1 MRKYSFLTKMTL
13 FGCIL
18 CTLPVIF
25 IGFFSYMKSSKEIQK
40 QVNSEQL
47 QILTQM
53 NSNVEQTLQTVN
65 HALDQLNNSTVM
77 SEALRRPLTEQDFM
91 LYKDLRKEI
100 SNTQSFYTNLEDVV
114 IVNLKQNWMLKN
126 SGFYRMDQYIH
137 RSQIA
142 NQMML
147 PNSTSWVLNPSL
159 WFYSEEKANA
169 STCPYTISLVQKLPT
184 QDLDKYGLAIAN
196 ISSCNMPGIL
206 NYKPRES
213 ETVMILDDQD
223 RVIYHND
230 PSMIGRYAIN
240 TGFIKNPAIFDK
252 TSDQFQTEVNGQ
264 KYTATYLRSSYN
276 NWIYMSAISIDS
288 LTKESVKIRNYTI
301 LISVIVVLVFMTVA
315 WIFSRRMY
323 SPIRR
328 MIKQI
333 PVKDS
338 NINGPRLNEFD
349 IIGRTMQDL
358 SLSKSRLEQETHRHY
373 QQARDL
379 FLMKLFQG
387 TMRRKDIM
395 EKIEQLGFIEKLSD
409 WKVMSVITIQI
420 DTLDNTSYEKD
431 DLDLLLFA
439 VSNIA
444 EETIPKEFSL
454 PPATI
459 DQTLVILV
467 GQQERHSEQ
476 YNSWIY
482 SLTES
487 LQQMIQNVLKLKMSI
502 GISLPFDD
510 LKHTS
515 IAYREGLEALKHRIH
530 LGVGV
535 IIHYANMNAGKHQMN
550 LDYPWLTESEMFDAI
565 RLADEE
571 KVMEHFEHLFQV
583 IFKHE
588 MSPQEYQVPIMRL
601 LNNLLIMIQEAGIRL
616 NQLNPGGESFYEEL
630 NKLHIGKEIEE
641 WFLSRLILPL
651 IQIFRERL
659 DSQYQSISET
669 VLDRIHKQFDTDLTI
684 EQCAADLH
692 YNANYLS
699 SVFRKETGQ
708 TFSEYLTAF
717 RITMAKKW
725 LIETD
730 MPIKDIA
737 QRLQYQPQ
745 NFNRFFRK
753 QEGMTPGQYRESFRK
768 NQS

>member
-25 IGFFSYMKSSKEIQK
+25 IGFFSYMKFSKEIQK

-77 SEALRRPLTEQDFM
+77 SEVLRRPFTEQDFI

-126 SGFYRMDQYIH
+126 SGFYRLDEYLH
-137 RSQIA
+137 HSQIS

-147 PNSTSWVLNPSL
+147 PNATSWVLNPSL

-206 NYKPRES
+206 DYTPRES

-223 RVIYHND
+223 RIIYHND

-252 TSDQFQTEVNGQ
+252 PSDQFQTEVDGK

-276 NWIYMSAISIDS
+276 NWIYMSIISIDS
-288 LTKESVKIRNYTI
+288 LTKESVKIRNSTI
-301 LISVIVVLVFMTVA
+301 LVSIIIVLLFMTVA
-315 WIFSRRMY
+315 WISSRRMY
-323 SPIRR
+323 TPIRR

-333 PVKDS
+333 PVKDDS
-338 NINGPRLNEFD
+338 FGGARQNEFD
-349 IIGRTMQDL
+349 LIGSIMQDL
-358 SLSKSRLEQETHRHY
+358 SLSKSRLEQETHRHF
-373 QQARDL
+373 QQARDF

-387 TMRRKDIM
+387 TMRRKDLT
-395 EKIEQLGFIEKLSD
+395 EKTEQLGFSDKLD
-409 WKVMSVITIQI
+409 GWKVMSVITVQI
-420 DTLDNTSYEKD
+420 DTLEDTSYEKD

-439 VSNIA
+439 ISNIA
-444 EETIPKEFSL
+444 EETIPAGFRL
-454 PPATI
+454 PPVSI

-467 GQQERHSEQ
+467 GQEERHSEE
-476 YNSWIY
+476 YTRWIY

-487 LQQMIQNVLKLKMSI
+487 LQQMIQNILKLKISI
-502 GISLPFDD
+502 GISLPFND

-535 IIHYANMNAGKHQMN
+535 IIHYANMNAGKHQLN

-565 RLADEE
+565 RLADEAKAVE
-571 KVMEHFEHLFQV
+571 SFEHLMHT

-588 MSPQEYQVPIMRL
+588 MSPQEYQVPMMRL

-616 NQLNPGGESFYEEL
+616 NQLNPGGESYYEEL
-630 NKLHIGKEIEE
+630 NKLHLGKEIEE

-651 IQIFRERL
+651 LQIFRERL

-669 VLDRIHKQFDTDLTI
+669 VLDRIHKEFDTELTI

-708 TFSEYLTAF
+708 TFSDYLTSF
-717 RITMAKKW
+717 RMTMAKKW

-753 QEGMTPGQYRESFRK
+753 HVSMTPGQYRESFRK